1 MQTLLNMSTMTIQ
14 EMTDRMEISR
24 SNFYF
29 WRDGK
34 TIPKKSS
41 FNKLADILKINLSWV
56 DKNSVNIIEKD
67 IQIVEENLNMNMD
80 ASYIIKLQKE
90 KIKQLEKK
98 VKSMKKK
105 LKNIGKYIKCGE
117 GGIRTPETSK
127 RLHAFQ
133 AFNPPL

>member
-14 EMTDRMEISR
+14 EMTDRMGISR

-41 FNKLADILKINLSWV
+41 INKLADILKINLSWV
-56 DKNSVNIIEKD
+56 DKNSVNIIESD
-67 IQIVEENLNMNMD
+67 IQIMEENLNMNMD

-105 LKNIGKYIKCGE
+105 LKNIGK
-117 GGIRTPETSK
+117 
-127 RLHAFQ
+127 
-133 AFNPPL
+133 

>member
-1 MQTLLNMSTMTIQ
+1 MTIQ
-14 EMTDRMEISR
+14 EMTDRMGISR

-41 FNKLADILKINLSWV
+41 INKLADILKINLSWV
-56 DKNSVNIIEKD
+56 DKNSVNIIESD
-67 IQIVEENLNMNMD
+67 IQIMEENLNMNMD

-90 KIKQLEKK
+90 KIEQLEKK

-105 LKNIGKYIKCGE
+105 LKNIGK
-117 GGIRTPETSK
+117 
-127 RLHAFQ
+127 
-133 AFNPPL
+133 

>member
-1 MQTLLNMSTMTIQ
+1 MQTILNMSTMTIQ

-41 FNKLADILKINLSWV
+41 INKLADILKINLSWV

-105 LKNIGKYIKCGE
+105 LKNIGK
-117 GGIRTPETSK
+117 
-127 RLHAFQ
+127 
-133 AFNPPL
+133 